1 MVDFSLTTTD
11 NGRQVDSRSTI
22 DILDY
27 SEHLDKY
34 GIEGSK
40 ITSLKFKVKAS
51 RDANVYL
58 SSSPSM
64 DSAMPFY
71 DVNFGA
77 HINTKTLLIRRK
89 DNLLTTPFRKSW
101 DTLID
106 RHCLNSSEFRDFW
119 VSWDKGIVK
128 HGRGTVI
135 GDDLIGKWIDPN
147 AFPVRS
153 IGVLN
158 SYDSEGDW
166 IIHATVYGNATNHFL
181 NCSPPNEKADLYIYK
196 PVVMLSVSMCA
207 IECKTDEQCMG
218 FNYKDN
224 NCELLSFGVG
234 VVTAIPKISET
245 GWRFF
250 TKCYV
255 QQNACL
261 DCLL

>member
-11 NGRQVDSRSTI
+11 NGRKVDSCSTL

-77 HINTKTLLIRRK
+77 HANTKTLLIRRK
-89 DNLLTTPFRKSW
+89 DNLLTTPFKKSW
-101 DTLID
+101 DTVID

-119 VSWDKGIVK
+119 VSWDRGIVK

-135 GDDLIGKWIDPN
+135 DDDLIGKWIDPN
-147 AFPVRS
+147 PFPVKS

-166 IIHATVYGNATNHFL
+166 IIHATGNHACKMSTKHTKRN
-181 NCSPPNEKADLYIYK
+181 LY
-196 PVVMLSVSMCA
+196 
-207 IECKTDEQCMG
+207 D
-218 FNYKDN
+218 
-224 NCELLSFGVG
+224 
-234 VVTAIPKISET
+234 
-245 GWRFF
+245 
-250 TKCYV
+250 KCICPHILY
-255 QQNACL
+255 L
-261 DCLL
+261 I